1 MHVWLWLYMTVWV
14 DECATAWVCECMGVC
29 MLVWMC
35 ASMYLSVLP
44 HVQHEAH
51 VEHKL
56 CNEHEVH
63 VEHKAYVEY
72 KVNVVALLGNVE
84 IAFFLWL
91 TFPPTRAVVLQIHGQ
106 HNNFLIK
113 DYLLINLTNVL
124 PKCVMKFAGKRNVVV
139 FLGNT
144 APVVINVAWY
154 MLMSYVDRGC
164 FRLEFQTYMDN
175 SDTAT

>member
-1 MHVWLWLYMTVWV
+1 
-14 DECATAWVCECMGVC
+14 
-29 MLVWMC
+29 MC

-84 IAFFLWL
+84 IAFFL
-91 TFPPTRAVVLQIHGQ
+91 
-106 HNNFLIK
+106 
-113 DYLLINLTNVL
+113 
-124 PKCVMKFAGKRNVVV
+124 
-139 FLGNT
+139 
-144 APVVINVAWY
+144 
-154 MLMSYVDRGC
+154 
-164 FRLEFQTYMDN
+164 
-175 SDTAT
+175 